1 MSNDNKIIISALND
15 KKQNGQNLTIGG
27 QNSSGTNSISKT
39 VQQMTKSMLKSV
51 QMIRNDKSYCHL
63 LSFLLF
69 CAVPY
74 YHLLSKNYPY
84 SVPRVKKCPSE
95 ITPNKQIFS
104 YLWKNRRTL
113 TLCANFRLTL
123 ENFCYLTR
131 LSVLAGGSFLFWFT

>member
-1 MSNDNKIIISALND
+1 MRNDNKSIISALND
-15 KKQNGQNLTIGG
+15 KKRNSQKLTIGG

-74 YHLLSKNYPY
+74 YHLLSKSCPY
-84 SVPRVKKCPSE
+84 SVPRVKNRPSE
-95 ITPNKQIFS
+95 TTHNKQILS
-104 YLWKNRRTL
+104 YLH
-113 TLCANFRLTL
+113 
-123 ENFCYLTR
+123 
-131 LSVLAGGSFLFWFT
+131 FLLLHSAWASDFLQRKAYHLQI

>member
-15 KKQNGQNLTIGG
+15 KKRNGQNLTIGG

-39 VQQMTKSMLKSV
+39 VQQMTKSVLKSV

-74 YHLLSKNYPY
+74 YHLLSKSCPY

-95 ITPNKQIFS
+95 TTPNKQIFN
-104 YLWKNRRTL
+104 YLHYSLLHSAW
-113 TLCANFRLTL
+113 AN
-123 ENFCYLTR
+123 EH
-131 LSVLAGGSFLFWFT
+131 SFTCGIDK